1 MQAIFW
7 LIDTILQLYVYAIF
21 AMVILSWLFVFN
33 VLNPRN
39 QFVSAVSH
47 FLDNITEPVLRPI
60 RNVMPNLGGIDL
72 SPAAAGI
79 RLDRQEFYSHVVGG
93 GLRHPRYLRRKVYR
107 FA

>member
-7 LIDTILQLYVYAIF
+7 LIDTILQLYIYAIF

-33 VLNPRN
+33 VLTPRN

-60 RNVMPNLGGIDL
+60 RNFLPNLGGIDL
-72 SPAAAGI
+72 SPIVLLLAI
-79 RLDRQEFYSHVVGG
+79 MFVQIF
-93 GLRHPRYLRRKVYR
+93 LRSTIAPAFGVY
-107 FA
+107 AY

>member
-72 SPAAAGI
+72 SPIVLLLAITFVQIFLRSTIAPA
-79 RLDRQEFYSHVVGG
+79 F
-93 GLRHPRYLRRKVYR
+93 GL
-107 FA
+107 FAY

>member
-72 SPAAAGI
+72 SPIVLLLAI
-79 RLDRQEFYSHVVGG
+79 TFVQIF
-93 GLRHPRYLRRKVYR
+93 LRSTIAPAFGV
-107 FA
+107 FAY